1 MVPWG
6 LRGEE
11 LLGLLEGGELVSYQ
25 ESSPEVIVAVIA
37 RGGED
42 VGHPAGGWMAQ
53 AWTAAT
59 RAKRSC

>member
-25 ESSPEVIVAVIA
+25 EGSPEVIVADVA
-37 RGGED
+37 GGGRGSED
-42 VGHPAGGWMAQ
+42 VGLPVGRRLGQ
-53 AWTAAT
+53 D
-59 RAKRSC
+59 SGN